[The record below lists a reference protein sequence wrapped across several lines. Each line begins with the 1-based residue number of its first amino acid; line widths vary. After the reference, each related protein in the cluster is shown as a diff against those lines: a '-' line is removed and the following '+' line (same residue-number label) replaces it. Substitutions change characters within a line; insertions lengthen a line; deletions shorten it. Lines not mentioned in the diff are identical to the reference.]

1 MVGSHDAVYTTN
13 VHKNSR
19 CNPLGFHNENGRIV
33 RDESGSFFHYLGVSF
48 WRVPRWSNQVVG
60 ASHLLLDFLKV
71 YRLVRV
77 FTHDEPV
84 PLVVRV
90 VNIAVAGSLG
100 GWLECIVDN
109 NDDDGVAIAG
119 TDFYLDWIDVNAVG
133 GG

>member
-1 MVGSHDAVYTTN
+1 M
-13 VHKNSR
+13 
-19 CNPLGFHNENGRIV
+19 
-33 RDESGSFFHYLGVSF
+33 
-48 WRVPRWSNQVVG
+48 
-60 ASHLLLDFLKV
+60 
-71 YRLVRV
+71 
-77 FTHDEPV
+77 
-84 PLVVRV
+84 VRV